1 MRTKAEIIKGAVK
14 VFGEHPKITKLSHIL
29 NQALSIQEKEFL
41 EMIKRFDYDKNN
53 IAIIEFKDLLT
64 KIVKGRK

>member
-1 MRTKAEIIKGAVK
+1 MSSHKQQGINQYNKGK
-14 VFGEHPKITKLSHIL
+14 EDIR
-29 NQALSIQEKEFL
+29 KEFL

-64 KIVKGRK
+64 KTVKGRK